1 MNTDLAPAPT
11 GEQLHLIDLAEFDGF
26 GSLSR
31 REQEFAQAIFEGL
44 TQRAAAARAGVTGS
58 PEVLDQ
64 AGHSLMRNAKVQRLL
79 AQAWN
84 RSGAS
89 IHRTLAQ
96 AAELQQRAFAECAE
110 ALTAERREK
119 AFKQW
124 QAASALVA
132 SIHGKLSVRV
142 EGDVNHHHSGSVGS
156 VVVPASA
163 LIAFAHMHRE
173 VVVDRLNTVDLQEGA
188 A

>member
-1 MNTDLAPAPT
+1 MNTELAPAPT
-11 GEQLHLIDLAEFDGF
+11 GDQLQLIDLAEFDGF
-26 GSLSR
+26 GALSR

-64 AGHSLMRNAKVQRLL
+64 AGYALMRNAKVQRLL

-96 AAELQQRAFAECAE
+96 AAELQQKAFAEAVDGS
-110 ALTAERREK
+110 TAEKRRE
-119 AFKQW
+119 AMKQW
-124 QAASALVA
+124 QAASTLIA

-142 EGDVNHHHSGSVGS
+142 EV
-156 VVVPASA
+156 
-163 LIAFAHMHRE
+163 
-173 VVVDRLNTVDLQEGA
+173 
-188 A
+188 